1 MSTLPLYVDIGSLSV
16 FHFRNIC
23 IQYINIVSRTI
34 LHLYIKRGCP
44 SISIVNMN
52 KVFPIYSPTAHGES
66 LCIHLHIDKRSQL
79 FYNYAWIEVHHLLCI
94 YVQIGIFDLLY
105 ISLCM
110 HGQMAGN
117 SLHIPH
123 LFTSDPLYIIHSC
136 LGKESPSILLHMHRY
151 THINRDC
158 PSVLDLYICIYL
170 ERETD

>member
-1 MSTLPLYVDIGSLSV
+1 MYSTILYIYIQITNPSVFYISLSPSVSTYIYTYSSTHIYIEREGGRDSMSTPPLYVDIGSLSV

-23 IQYINIVSRTI
+23 IQYIDIVSRTI

-52 KVFPIYSPTAHGES
+52 KVVPIYSPPAHGES
-66 LCIHLHIDKRSQL
+66 LCIHLHIDKRSRL

-110 HGQMAGN
+110 HG
-117 SLHIPH
+117 
-123 LFTSDPLYIIHSC
+123 
-136 LGKESPSILLHMHRY
+136 
-151 THINRDC
+151 
-158 PSVLDLYICIYL
+158 
-170 ERETD
+170 